1 MEDKAKGLSTLFNQK
16 IKSKIKTKKQ
26 FKKRDLNKM
35 SIGRAFSIVNGPQ
48 KALRERE
55 KSLTNI
61 EEEIELI
68 SKMSFWEYL
77 EHMKVKEKE
86 EKKNQVHMKVKEK
99 EELKKN
105 DADDKSIN
113 SASTIDEMIEQKLS
127 NLEKLIKEDK
137 NLNYKKGLIRTGK
150 IKAMIKKRGQKKI
163 IIIFVQMIKRLM
175 VLMALLEI
183 QMVQKKK

>member
-1 MEDKAKGLSTLFNQK
+1 
-16 IKSKIKTKKQ
+16 
-26 FKKRDLNKM
+26 
-35 SIGRAFSIVNGPQ
+35 
-48 KALRERE
+48 
-55 KSLTNI
+55 
-61 EEEIELI
+61 
-68 SKMSFWEYL
+68 
-77 EHMKVKEKE
+77 
-86 EKKNQVHMKVKEK
+86 MKVKEK

-113 SASTIDEMIEQKLS
+113 SASTVDEMIEQKLS

-183 QMVQKKK
+183 QMVQKKSRIK